1 MIKAAIFDLD
11 GVIVDTA
18 KYHYLAWRRL
28 AGELGFEFDEVHN
41 ERLKGVSRMRSLE
54 ILLEVGGLTGR
65 FTEPQMTTMADRK
78 NGWYLEYVAAM
89 TPAEILPGVLEFL
102 DSVRAAGVRVAL
114 GSASRSAKMVLELVG
129 IADRFDAVIDGTL
142 VSRAK
147 PDPEVFVLGADTLGV
162 QYADCMVFEDAAAG
176 VEAAHRAGMRCV
188 GVGSAEMLS
197 AADMVISTF
206 VGLTLDQISA

>member
-54 ILLEVGGLTGR
+54 ILLEVGGLMGR
-65 FTEPQMTTMADRK
+65 FTAEQMTAMADRK

-188 GVGSAEMLS
+188 GVGSAEVLS
-197 AADMVISTF
+197 AADMVIDSF

>member
-54 ILLEVGGLTGR
+54 ILLEVGGVTGR
-65 FTEPQMTTMADRK
+65 FTEPQMTAMADRK

>member
-54 ILLEVGGLTGR
+54 ILLEVGGLMGR
-65 FTEPQMTTMADRK
+65 FTAEQMTAMADRK

-129 IADRFDAVIDGTL
+129 IADRFDAVIDGNL

>member
-54 ILLEVGGLTGR
+54 ILLEVGGLMGR
-65 FTEPQMTTMADRK
+65 FTAEQMTAMADRK

-129 IADRFDAVIDGTL
+129 IADRFDAVIDGNL

-188 GVGSAEMLS
+188 GVGLAEMLS

>member
-54 ILLEVGGLTGR
+54 ILLEVGGLMGR
-65 FTEPQMTTMADRK
+65 FTAEQMTAMADRK

-188 GVGSAEMLS
+188 GVGSAEVLS